1 MRFRII
7 FLPLLLLVIV
17 PVASAQQD
25 PSYSQYVMNGF
36 LINPSM
42 AGSDGYS
49 TVSLTVRQ
57 QWLGL
62 ESPPATFAAAFQ
74 TRILSDSYIS
84 RSTSVRKKISRPTK
98 GGRVG
103 MGGYIFAD
111 RNGIMKRT
119 GLQYSYAYHISLN
132 NYRQLSFGLAAI
144 AYQYFVDTDGAILSK
159 YDDPLLNNYD
169 RVVYIPDVNFGI
181 SYTTRR
187 YYVGYAMHHLLRG
200 MGMLGNT
207 GNNQHSEL
215 GYYYLSGGYKF
226 DVADDWMIEPSALIK
241 SSDMLLKSVQMDIST
256 RVYYKE
262 DYWMGL
268 SYRTNDAIVML
279 AGAKFDRYYMGFAY
293 DFTLS
298 DLRKKSFGTYELTLV
313 AKFGDSA
320 RRYRWINRY

>member
-1 MRFRII
+1 MRFKILI
-7 FLPLLLLVIV
+7 LPLLILFIV

-49 TVSLTVRQ
+49 TVSLTVRE

-119 GLQYSYAYHISLN
+119 GLQYSYAYHISMN
-132 NYRQLSFGLAAI
+132 NYRQLSFGLSAT
-144 AYQYFVDTDGAILSK
+144 AYQYFVDTDGALLDK
-159 YDDPLLNNYD
+159 DDDPLLNNYD
-169 RVVYIPDVNFGI
+169 RVVYIPDANFGI

-200 MGMLGNT
+200 MGMLGNS

-215 GYYYLSGGYKF
+215 GYYYLTGGYKF
-226 DVADDWMIEPSALIK
+226 DVADDWIVEPSALIK

-279 AGAKFDRYYMGFAY
+279 AGAKFDRYYLGFAY

-298 DLRKKSFGTYELTLV
+298 DLRTKSYGTYELTLV
-313 AKFGDSA
+313 AKFGESA